1 MTVPICSIIL
11 QHITISQCRSLFTG
25 IWITQYNIHPNPN
38 NLYISQ
44 WFPDYQSHSSK
55 YKSANRKSLK
65 SRSKITFIKIQIT
78 HQESLISRSKIT
90 FIQIQITYQE
100 SLKSR
105 SLSSLDISVLTWVS
119 ILAGMISRQMSYCWS
134 R

>member
-1 MTVPICSIIL
+1 M
-11 QHITISQCRSLFTG
+11 ISRL
-25 IWITQYNIHPNPN
+25 P
-38 NLYISQ
+38 
-44 WFPDYQSHSSK
+44 
-55 YKSANRKSLK
+55 
-65 SRSKITFIKIQIT
+65 ITFIKIQIT

-119 ILAGMISRQMSYCWS
+119 ILAGMISRQMSYC
-134 R
+134 